1 MAPQGPMKGIEEGSS
16 GQDSA
21 RRIALLVEYEGTRYN
36 GFQLQA
42 SAPTIQGELEKAL
55 KALTRE
61 NIRVRGASRTDAG
74 AHASGQVVDFATCA
88 SYPVDVFVKALNWH
102 LPEDIKIRGGRETP
116 FSFHA
121 RKSAVARMYRYSL
134 LNSPWPSPLL
144 RNTTCWVRY
153 PLNIAD
159 MQLAASS
166 LIGEHDFSAFTTT
179 LLAGRSPVRR
189 IGSWT
194 VGKEG
199 ELVHIDAEAN
209 GFLPYQIRRT
219 NGLLTDIGLGKAPI
233 DSVKA
238 ALNGQAKTM
247 EQRSSLPA
255 KGLCLMHVKYE
266 EALFCDKDTHE
277 T

>member
-1 MAPQGPMKGIEEGSS
+1 MKGIEEGNSEQ
-16 GQDSA
+16 GQV

-42 SAPTIQGELEKAL
+42 NAPTIQGELEKAV

-61 NIRVRGASRTDAG
+61 DIRVRGASRTDAG
-74 AHASGQVVDFATCA
+74 AHARGQVVDFATCA
-88 SYPVDVFVKALNWH
+88 GYPVDTFVKALNWH

-121 RKSAVARMYRYSL
+121 RKSAVARMYRYTL

-144 RNTTCWVRY
+144 RTTTCWVRY

-159 MQLAASS
+159 MQEAASN
-166 LIGEHDFSAFTTT
+166 LEGENDFSAFTTT
-179 LLAGRSPVRR
+179 LPAGRSPVRKVS
-189 IGSWT
+189 SWT
-194 VGKEG
+194 VREEG
-199 ELVHIDAEAN
+199 DLVHIDAEAN

-219 NGLLTDIGLGKAPI
+219 NGLLADIGLGKAPTEAMK
-233 DSVKA
+233 S
-238 ALNGQAKTM
+238 ALSGQSKTM
-247 EQRSSLPA
+247 EQRPSLPA

-266 EALFCDKDTHE
+266 ESLFCDKDSYE
-277 T
+277 TQ

>member
-1 MAPQGPMKGIEEGSS
+1 MKGIEEGNSEQ
-16 GQDSA
+16 GTA

-42 SAPTIQGELEKAL
+42 NAPTVQGELEKAL

-61 NIRVRGASRTDAG
+61 DIRVRGASRTDAG
-74 AHASGQVVDFATCA
+74 AHARGQVVDFATCA
-88 SYPVDVFVKALNWH
+88 GYSVDTFVKALNWH

-121 RKSAVARMYRYSL
+121 RKSAVARMYRYTL

-144 RNTTCWVRY
+144 RTTTCWVRY

-159 MQLAASS
+159 MQEAASS
-166 LIGEHDFSAFTTT
+166 LEGEHDFSAFTTT
-179 LLAGRSPVRR
+179 LPAGRSPVRKVS
-189 IGSWT
+189 SWK
-194 VGKEG
+194 VHKEG
-199 ELVHIDAEAN
+199 DLVHIDSVAN

-219 NGLLTDIGLGKAPI
+219 NGLLADIGLGKAPVEA
-233 DSVKA
+233 VKA
-238 ALNGQAKTM
+238 ALSGQRKGM

-266 EALFCDKDTHE
+266 ESVFCDKDTYE
-277 T
+277 TQ